1 LNDVLLTVDLAGIF
15 SYFRKEGRSGLTKG
29 LEAKLVQSILS
40 AGFMFLTYEKIA
52 AMAFTIMGARRIKQK

>member
-1 LNDVLLTVDLAGIF
+1 M
-15 SYFRKEGRSGLTKG
+15 KG

-52 AMAFTIMGARRIKQK
+52 AFAFTIMGARKINHN